1 MQTFMPLPDYLESM
15 RCLDRSRLGNQVWRE
30 GLTLLRGKWKNHPAS
45 KMWRGHE
52 YHLGLYLLEG
62 LKVLKERTGKD
73 YIEIKEKIEYE
84 MKKYINTGPPAW
96 LGNNEFH
103 ASHRSKLLNKNPE
116 WYSKFGWAEPNNLE
130 YIWPIN

>member
-1 MQTFMPLPDYLESM
+1 MQTFMPLPDYLKSM
-15 RCLDRSRLGNQVWRE
+15 QCLDRSRLGNQVWRE